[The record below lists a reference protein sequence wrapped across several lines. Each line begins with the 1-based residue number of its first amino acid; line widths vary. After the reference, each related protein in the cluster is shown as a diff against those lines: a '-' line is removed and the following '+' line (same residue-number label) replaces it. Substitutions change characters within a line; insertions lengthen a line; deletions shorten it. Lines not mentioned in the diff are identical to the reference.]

1 MQLRP
6 HVDWS
11 LARRLAAR
19 FQGDLPEATRP
30 EAHQSVGSLRVAA
43 RRAGELAVRFSG
55 LDGEPAARVVV
66 TDREGWARGMTRMA
80 DAVIEALPMRD
91 RSEGLRKKLVGL
103 GYGSVGGLA
112 LGAIG
117 RQLLGQYDA
126 FSPER
131 TLYLIA
137 PNIVALQRARRLV
150 PKDFHLWVA
159 IHEQTHAVQFSAA
172 PWLGEYLMERFVAIA
187 TDDLSAT
194 GALRNLA
201 AGRGAAATMASPD
214 GHSALDEMTAVMTLV
229 EGHADYV
236 SDAVGRRNV
245 PTVKQLRKAFA
256 RDGAAPRLAKV
267 LPAVDKAAQYRDGLA
282 FCRKVASR
290 VGRRGL
296 ARAFEGPHNLPTAA
310 EIADPAEYLRRVHGK
325 T

>member
-11 LARRLAAR
+11 LAKKLAGRLLA
-19 FQGDLPEATRP
+19 DLPDATRP

-43 RRAGELAVRFSG
+43 RRGGELAVRFSG
-55 LDGEPAARVVV
+55 LDGEPAPRVAV
-66 TDREGWARGMTRMA
+66 TDRDGWAHGMTVMA
-80 DAVIEALPMRD
+80 DAVIETLPMRT
-91 RSEGLRKKLVGL
+91 RSEGLRKRLVGL
-103 GYGSVGGLA
+103 GYGSLA
-112 LGAIG
+112 GVAMGFVG

-126 FSPER
+126 FSPEP

-137 PNIVALQRARRLV
+137 PNIVAMQRARRLV

-172 PWLGEYLMERFVAIA
+172 PWLGEYLRERFVAIA
-187 TDDLSAT
+187 TDDLSAS
-194 GALRNLA
+194 GALRNLT
-201 AGRGAAATMASPD
+201 AGRGAASAVASPE
-214 GHSALDEMTAVMTLV
+214 GHSALDEMSAAMTLV
-229 EGHADYV
+229 EGHADFV

-245 PTVKQLRKAFA
+245 PTVAQLRKAFA
-256 RDGAAPRLAKV
+256 RDAGPSRLAK
-267 LPAVDKAAQYRDGLA
+267 LMPAVDKTAQYRDGLA
-282 FCRKVASR
+282 FCRKVAGR

-296 ARAFEGPHNLPTAA
+296 ARAFEAPENLPTAA

-325 T
+325 A